1 MTDPANVAADSF
13 PPDSSTSLAGA
24 TPTAEIPANEAAA
37 SPAKGQVSV
46 TSKARDSQAQLLL
59 VAGASLLAYS
69 LYSLFFLITSNP
81 SPEPLNV
88 IDKIVGFIGL
98 FPPLILGFTLIFFS
112 FPPQAIIGEALWRK
126 ILRQL
131 VALFAIAYL
140 LCVPLTTVQE
150 ISQVRIEASSLARA
164 NEVLQGRKQ
173 AVMTAIAG
181 LKTREEFVATLSQ
194 FPEIQSIRIGPN
206 DTPAATIRG
215 VELAIDKALV
225 NQDQTFRAERDQ
237 RLNLLRIRGRL
248 TSVGSLVSGLSF
260 LALGSLV
267 VPWISGLARFIG
279 QLQKQ
284 TVALF
289 QRQIK
294 SLTVRGCTQP
304 SAEQA
309 AAAAKARAAS
319 ARRSKAT
326 RTAIT
331 NAQRSWRKS
340 WTALQANLAKL
351 RPGSGKKR
359 SSKAR
364 RRSRS

>member
-1 MTDPANVAADSF
+1 MTDPADVAADSF
-13 PPDSSTSLAGA
+13 PPESSTPLAGP
-24 TPTAEIPANEAAA
+24 TTTAEIAADEDSA
-37 SPAKGQVSV
+37 APAKGSGSV
-46 TSKARDSQAQLLL
+46 ASKTRDSQAQLLL

-98 FPPLILGFTLIFFS
+98 FPPLLLGFTLIFFGI
-112 FPPQAIIGEALWRK
+112 PPQAIIGEALWLK
-126 ILRQL
+126 LLRQL
-131 VALFAIAYL
+131 VALIAIAYL

-150 ISQVRIEASSLARA
+150 ISQVRIEASNLARA
-164 NEVLQGRKQ
+164 NDLLQGRKQ

-194 FPEIQSIRIGPN
+194 FPEIETIRIDPN
-206 DTPAATIRG
+206 DSPAATIRG

-225 NQDQTFRAERDQ
+225 NQDQAFRAERDQ

-248 TSVGSLVSGLSF
+248 TSVGSLVAGLSF
-260 LALGSLV
+260 LALGVLV

-284 TVALF
+284 SVGLF
-289 QRQIK
+289 RRLVK
-294 SLTVRGCTQP
+294 SVPGCGTTQP
-304 SAEQA
+304 SAER

-326 RTAIT
+326 RTAIS
-331 NAQRSWRKS
+331 NAQRSWRKN
-340 WTALQANLAKL
+340 WTALQASLAKL
-351 RPGSGKKR
+351 LPGAGKKR
-359 SSKAR
+359 SSKSR

>member
-1 MTDPANVAADSF
+1 
-13 PPDSSTSLAGA
+13 
-24 TPTAEIPANEAAA
+24 
-37 SPAKGQVSV
+37 
-46 TSKARDSQAQLLL
+46 L

-112 FPPQAIIGEALWRK
+112 FPHQAIIGEALWRK
-126 ILRQL
+126 LLRQL
-131 VALFAIAYL
+131 VALLAIAYL

-294 SLTVRGCTQP
+294 SLTVRGSTQP
-304 SAEQA
+304 SAERA